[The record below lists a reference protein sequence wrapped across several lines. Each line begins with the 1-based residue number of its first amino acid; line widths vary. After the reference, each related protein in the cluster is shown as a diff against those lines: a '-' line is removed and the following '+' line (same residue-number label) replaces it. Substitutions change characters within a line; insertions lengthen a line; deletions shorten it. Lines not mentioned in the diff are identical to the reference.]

1 MSIDKHHNCMNCK
14 VKKDSLFDELSQK
27 ELEVMNRRRHTV
39 IYEKGETIFKEGG
52 APNNYICLS
61 RGKAKIVKKI
71 NPDKSKVIDL
81 KKPVESLGFHSLLA
95 KSSYDYSAV
104 AIEKSQ
110 VCSINSE
117 DFFEVIENNPK
128 LSLKIIDYLNKQLD
142 TSTNRFI
149 AYNNKNM
156 KAKMSYLLLLLI
168 EIFGVSV
175 NNKLNINLSR
185 ADMADLSNMDTSN
198 AIRTL
203 SELAS
208 LGFIKLDKKDIY
220 IINQEELARLAS

>member
-1 MSIDKHHNCMNCK
+1 MDINKYHNCMNCK
-14 VKKDSLFDELSQK
+14 LKKDSLLNELSK
-27 ELEVMNRRRHTV
+27 EELEIINRRRHTV

-61 RGKAKIVKKI
+61 KGKAKIVMKI
-71 NPDKSKVIDL
+71 NPDKTKVIDL

-95 KSSYDYSAV
+95 KSSYDYSAI

-110 VCSINSE
+110 VCSINSD
-117 DFFEVIENNPK
+117 DFFEVIERNPK

-156 KAKMSYLLLLLI
+156 KAKMSYLLLLLTD
-168 EIFGVSV
+168 IFGKDSSG
-175 NNKLNINLSR
+175 KLKIKLTR
-185 ADMADLSNMDTSN
+185 AEMADLSNMDTSN

-203 SELAS
+203 SDLSAKG
-208 LGFIKLDKKDIY
+208 LIKLDKKDIY
-220 IINQEELARLAS
+220 IVDKEGLEKLAS